1 MKEPAPVAPLLAV
14 SGAAAE
20 GAHGGAGDAG
30 VWAGGDASRTL
41 SCYLFN
47 SCLRTIHKGFSL
59 KSLYVMRLA
68 AGVA

>member
-20 GAHGGAGDAG
+20 GADGRVGDAG
-30 VWAGGDASRTL
+30 VCVGAVASCTL

-47 SCLRTIHKGFSL
+47 SCLRTIYEGYSL

-68 AGVA
+68 AMVA